1 MSTTNNLILT
11 LLFITFLI
19 LYSSYKHTT
28 RSYSYDYSI
37 DVISQDSVV
46 VRSWEGREYRAHID
60 SIQAVIEIDN
70 I

>member
-11 LLFITFLI
+11 LLFITFII
-19 LYSSYKHTT
+19 LYSSYSHTT
-28 RSYSYDYSI
+28 RSTTHDYSI
-37 DVISQDSVV
+37 DLISEDSVV
-46 VRSWEGREYRAHID
+46 VQSGDKEYRVHID